1 MYQLL
6 EMEGILLMVLEKE
19 RGEEY
24 HLISNLPLVYDF
36 HLID

>member
-19 RGEEY
+19 RGKDY
-24 HLISNLPLVYDF
+24 HLISKLTLV
-36 HLID
+36 